1 MSHKHRITMLLEN
14 AASVE
19 CTDGLGVITLTS
31 MESTNLYIKLTYTK
45 ILPKNTHNILVSV
58 GT

>member
-1 MSHKHRITMLLEN
+1 MLLEN